1 MIVLFEIDTKT
12 KTKNIAYQSYLS
24 SHYLSSEK
32 KHSLMLKPC
41 ENKQSLMSLLQAAGF
56 YPQHAKSKYCIIFQG
71 TNLLL
76 RS

>member
-1 MIVLFEIDTKT
+1 MTSA
-12 KTKNIAYQSYLS
+12 KNVAYQSYLS
-24 SHYLSSEK
+24 RHYLPSETK
-32 KHSLMLKPC
+32 RSLMLKPC